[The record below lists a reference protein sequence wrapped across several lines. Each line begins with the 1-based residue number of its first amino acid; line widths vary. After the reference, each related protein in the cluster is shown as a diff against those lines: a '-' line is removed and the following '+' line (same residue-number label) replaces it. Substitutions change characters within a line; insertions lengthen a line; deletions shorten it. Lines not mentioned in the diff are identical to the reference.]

1 MRDESRLFEY
11 VAFFDYQCETKTGFW
26 SLSEFSRINAGRK
39 QGFGVYRIFRGS
51 MRDKNRLFKFPREW
65 MIRNENNINVEIIGN
80 NITVY
85 LFVMVLYA

>member
-1 MRDESRLFEY
+1 MRDENRVLESVGIFE
-11 VAFFDYQCETKTGFW
+11 DQCGTKTGFW
-26 SLSEFSRINAGRK
+26 SL
-39 QGFGVYRIFRGS
+39 RIFRGS

>member
-1 MRDESRLFEY
+1 MPDENG
-11 VAFFDYQCETKTGFW
+11 V
-26 SLSEFSRINAGRK
+26 
-39 QGFGVYRIFRGS
+39 FGVSRIFRGS

-85 LFVMVLYA
+85 LPVMALHD